1 MEQFKE
7 FHKELERLKTSGFS
21 TGELKK
27 VCQNSVKDI
36 NLNIMSVVTTITEIA
51 FDVF

>member
-21 TGELKK
+21 TGEIKK

-36 NLNIMSVVTTITEIA
+36 IYCSVLIDTHFFKILT
-51 FDVF
+51 FRG